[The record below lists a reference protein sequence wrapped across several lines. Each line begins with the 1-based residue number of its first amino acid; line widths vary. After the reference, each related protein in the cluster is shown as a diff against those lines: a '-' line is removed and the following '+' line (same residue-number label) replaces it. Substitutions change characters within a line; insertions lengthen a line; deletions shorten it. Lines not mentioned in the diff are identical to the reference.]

1 MLSDTIKKDMT
12 TDTYLILAFQVLSL
26 IGYFLTARYQ
36 SKKIDVL
43 ESNLNS
49 QSNLLKNQSDTIS
62 TFEKY
67 KEMVNLKNIEDNL
80 NLKIENLH
88 LEYKRNIELG
98 RDKVINEA
106 VLLSGSKFKVEQQKM
121 LRAWTELINITAQVI
136 LDQYPHKTE
145 TDEITI
151 KFVPFNAEYIIGY
164 MDAWSSGELE
174 KYKANHPLNETL
186 STYNT
191 LTNQEN
197 QTPKDDQTSNQNR
210 PV

>member
-1 MLSDTIKKDMT
+1 MT
-12 TDTYLILAFQVLSL
+12 TDTILILSIQGLSI

-106 VLLSGSKFKVEQQKM
+106 VLLSGNKFKVEQQKM

-136 LDQYPHKTE
+136 LDQHPANKTE
-145 TDEITI
+145 RDEFTI

-191 LTNQEN
+191 LTGQEI
-197 QTPKDDQTSNQNR
+197 QTPTDDQTSNQNR